1 MTPPSISRRALLAAA
16 AFATA
21 CEKPK
26 ATGILGY
33 CFVANHGSR
42 SVSVVDLSRFRSRT
56 HIALD
61 ATPDE
66 VVAPAKPARAYVL
79 ARETA
84 TVYEIDALTLAVS
97 RRVRL
102 GNQAVGM
109 RLSRTGDALWVLL
122 RDPAALVEVPIA
134 SLRAQRRIRLSA
146 PPDAFELSR
155 ETADA
160 CIVDQSR
167 HTVAIASLDQ
177 AAITRT
183 IASQVEPSIA
193 CFRRDGRSL
202 IAGSAAARSLTIYDT
217 ATGATV
223 VTLPLGLAPRHFC
236 TTSDGGEL
244 YITGDGMD
252 AVVTVYPY
260 RTEVAETRLAG
271 HAPGD
276 LAVAEGG
283 PDRPSFLM
291 VSNPDADRVTVLDV
305 ETGNLA
311 ALVHV
316 GKGPGEILITP
327 DRQYALVLNEA
338 SGDLAVIRIVSLAGD
353 QEGGARVKRYK
364 SAPLFTMIPVGENPV
379 GAAVVLL
386 T

>member
-1 MTPPSISRRALLAAA
+1 
-16 AFATA
+16 
-21 CEKPK
+21 
-26 ATGILGY
+26 
-33 CFVANHGSR
+33 
-42 SVSVVDLSRFRSRT
+42 
-56 HIALD
+56 
-61 ATPDE
+61 
-66 VVAPAKPARAYVL
+66 
-79 ARETA
+79 
-84 TVYEIDALTLAVS
+84 
-97 RRVRL
+97 
-102 GNQAVGM
+102 M

-134 SLRAQRRIRLSA
+134 SLRPGRRVPLA
-146 PPDAFELSR
+146 TPPDGFELSR
-155 ETADA
+155 ETPDA
-160 CIVDQSR
+160 CIVDRAQ
-167 HTVAIASLDQ
+167 HTVAIVSLEQAS
-177 AAITRT
+177 ITRT
-183 IASQVEPSIA
+183 VASAVEPSIA
-193 CFRRDGRSL
+193 CFRRDGRYL
-202 IAGSAAARSLTIYDT
+202 IAGSAAAHSLTIYDA

-327 DRQYALVLNEA
+327 DRQFALVLNQD
-338 SGDLAVIRIVSLAGD
+338 SGDVAVIRIFSLAGD

-364 SAPLFTMIPVGENPV
+364 SAPLFTMVPVGERPV
-379 GAAVVLL
+379 GAAVVVFS
-386 T
+386 